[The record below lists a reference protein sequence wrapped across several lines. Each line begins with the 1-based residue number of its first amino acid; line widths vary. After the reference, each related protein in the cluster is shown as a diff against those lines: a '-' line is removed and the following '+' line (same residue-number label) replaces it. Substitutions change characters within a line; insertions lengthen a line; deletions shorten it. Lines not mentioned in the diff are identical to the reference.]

1 MCDDT
6 DEAILRA
13 LKEGDKMQLD
23 SDELDIAARTIW
35 GESRSESTEGKIAV
49 AQVIYNRATHPKW
62 WGTSLGTVCKKPWQF
77 SCWNEGD
84 PNKIKMERLQKDD
97 PVYLECLGIIS
108 GVLVGAYL
116 DETEGAN
123 HYHTKGLNPRWRDD
137 RKKTAEIGNHV
148 FYRL

>member
-1 MCDDT
+1 MDSFEILCKT
-6 DEAILRA
+6 MYHEGGSTCGIDEVLYLGWVIRN
-13 LKEGDKMQLD
+13 
-23 SDELDIAARTIW
+23 RV
-35 GESRSESTEGKIAV
+35 EGKSWFGKT
-49 AQVIYNRATHPKW
+49 YEE
-62 WGTSLGTVCKKPWQF
+62 VCLKKWQF

-97 PVYLECLGIIS
+97 PAYLECLGIIS
-108 GVLVGAYL
+108 GVLVRAYL

-137 RKKTAEIGNHV
+137 SKKTAEIGNHV